1 MPREE
6 KNMLPSLTM
15 GGKEMAKQAGKLQ
28 PTAVK
33 DHGNY
38 VQWDVLNMTKV
49 CCVPTH
55 IKKQHTFYIHI
66 EKKKKK
72 GAPNGLMSTGEW
84 ERRAAKSSQK
94 PLFYTK
100 CSGKEDLTNSK
111 ATSPRCNLPAS
122 LAKSFL
128 KTFLRI
134 LLTRMLCCEPTA

>member
-66 EKKKKK
+66 EKKKER
-72 GAPNGLMSTGEW
+72 STKRAHVDGWVRKTSSKVIAETTILYKVLW
-84 ERRAAKSSQK
+84 QRRLDKFESNIS
-94 PLFYTK
+94 
-100 CSGKEDLTNSK
+100 E
-111 ATSPRCNLPAS
+111 
-122 LAKSFL
+122 
-128 KTFLRI
+128 
-134 LLTRMLCCEPTA
+134 M